1 MFLGNDIQFVIA
13 LLFVLINILHYDVTV
28 CVSFC
33 RDDTKAGVIDS
44 LEVVSLSRDAPV
56 RKYAEQHRLPV
67 HHWPDVDFSAQFDV
81 GVVVSFG
88 CLIKENIINKMP

>member
-1 MFLGNDIQFVIA
+1 MISS

-28 CVSFC
+28 FFSFC